1 MSSSIFLPFLETQ
14 FRVTFSLHPN
24 DRLGVETHE
33 PVKVRKKASP
43 PPPPRPP
50 HRANKRSLWRWL
62 GKWFCILLIWGSFL
76 GGCFVLWYIYDLPDI
91 TKLQKTERRPS
102 ITVLAK
108 DGTKLATYGD
118 LHGEMVDIKKLP
130 LHVTQAIL
138 AIEDRR
144 FNSHFGV
151 DLIGLIR
158 ALWVNYRAGH
168 VVQGGSTI
176 TQQLAKNFLQSEKR
190 YDVSDRSLRRKI
202 QEALLAL
209 WLEHKFSKDQ
219 ILTIYLNRVYLG
231 SGTFG
236 LPAASQ
242 HYFGKNPKDLT
253 LYEAAVIAGLLK
265 APSKYSPS
273 NNPHLADQRAAQ
285 VLENMQKE
293 GFISEGAKE
302 ASLALASS
310 TSETFR
316 GSAIRYFT
324 DWIVDSLP
332 NYVDTQDKDL
342 VVTTTLDPRLQSLAE
357 SKLQEVLEEKGETAK
372 VSQMALVSLTH
383 EGAVRAL
390 VGGANYKQSQFNR
403 ATQALRQ
410 PGSIFKLVVYLA
422 AIESGM
428 NPSELISDL
437 PIRIGTWQPKNYL
450 YQTRGDV
457 SLQDAFAYSVNTV
470 TVRLARKLGLAR
482 VVQTARRLGVK
493 SALPDDLSIALGTGE
508 TTLLELTSVFGII
521 ARDGLSLKPYAIL
534 KITNLSGHLLYA
546 YKKPTPHRIV
556 DSSVV
561 RNMIQMLQAVMSY
574 GTGKKASVGP
584 QCAGKTGTSQ
594 LHRDAWLVGF
604 TSELITGTWAGN
616 DDNTP
621 MNPAPGSPAARLWH
635 LFMSQTPQNSLFQTQ
650 EVEQSGEAGLDD
662 NSASGGLLDGLI
674 DSLFG
679 G

>member
-1 MSSSIFLPFLETQ
+1 M
-14 FRVTFSLHPN
+14 TFSLHPN
-24 DRLGVETHE
+24 DRLGVEAHE

-43 PPPPRPP
+43 PPPPQPP

-76 GGCFVLWYIYDLPDI
+76 GGCFVLWHIYDLPDI

-102 ITVLAK
+102 LTVLAK

-151 DLIGLIR
+151 DFIGLIR

-236 LPAASQ
+236 LPAAAQ
-242 HYFGKNPKDLT
+242 HYFGKSPKDLT

-273 NNPHLADQRAAQ
+273 NNPQLADQRAAQ

-332 NYVDTQDKDL
+332 NYVDMQDKDL
-342 VVTTTLDPRLQSLAE
+342 VVTTTLDPHLQSLAE
-357 SKLQEVLEEKGETAK
+357 AKLQEVLEEKGEAAK

-390 VGGANYKQSQFNR
+390 VGGVNYKKSQFNR

-428 NPSELISDL
+428 TPSELMSDL
-437 PIRIGTWQPKNYL
+437 PIRIGKWQPKNYL
-450 YQTRGDV
+450 YKTRGEI
-457 SLQDAFAYSVNTV
+457 SLQDALAHSVNTV
-470 TVRLARKLGLAR
+470 TVRLALKLGLAR
-482 VVQTARRLGVK
+482 VVQTARRLGIK

-521 ARDGLSLKPYAIL
+521 ARNGLSLKPYAVL
-534 KITNLSGHLLYA
+534 KITDLSGRILYT
-546 YKKPTPHRIV
+546 YKEPTPHRIV
-556 DSSVV
+556 HPSVA
-561 RNMIQMLQAVMSY
+561 REMAQMLQAVMSY
-574 GTGKKASVGP
+574 GTGKKASIGP

-635 LFMSQTPQNSLFQTQ
+635 LFMSQTPQNLLSQTQ
-650 EVEQSGEAGLDD
+650 EIEQSVDAVLDVD
-662 NSASGGLLDGLI
+662 SASGGLLDSLI